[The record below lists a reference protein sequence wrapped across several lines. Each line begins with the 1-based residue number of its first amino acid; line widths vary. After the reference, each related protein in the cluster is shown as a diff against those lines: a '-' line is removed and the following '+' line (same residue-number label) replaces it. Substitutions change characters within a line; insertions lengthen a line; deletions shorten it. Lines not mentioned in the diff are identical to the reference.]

1 MIARARSVLA
11 QGRDEP
17 FGIEDGFGF
26 EHEIDG
32 AGQFDGQD
40 GVGLELVVQP
50 RLEALRQR
58 ADDQRIAFGDH
69 GGFAEG
75 PAQIGVAEFGATQ
88 ALDLPRAGDGA
99 FDEPAIGEEI
109 FHGGETGDVAD
120 LMEDRQAE
128 VVADAGGGLQQG
140 EVATGGLFGQ
150 F

>member
-1 MIARARSVLA
+1 MTPVRRPVHDRQGQISSCS
-11 QGRDEP
+11 GRDEP

-58 ADDQRIAFGDH
+58 ADDQRIAFGDR

-75 PAQIGVAEFGATQ
+75 PAQIGLPSLAPRRPLIFPALATVP
-88 ALDLPRAGDGA
+88 L
-99 FDEPAIGEEI
+99 
-109 FHGGETGDVAD
+109 TS
-120 LMEDRQAE
+120 RQ
-128 VVADAGGGLQQG
+128 
-140 EVATGGLFGQ
+140 
-150 F
+150 